1 MSQGNLE
8 GKVVEFD
15 FWPACH
21 NCALSD
27 ACSVRPHHPAFPHTW
42 HWGRECAAFADGY
55 LIIRSWVG
63 TAALGQ
69 PHTGCKRYEV
79 NPQYAGAPQ
88 IHHRL
93 YLDLEQEKETLETEM
108 AALERKKTWTRN
120 DEGFHAALLGRFH
133 RIVQKQGALRSAV
146 ADTRPQAI
154 AVNE

>member
-1 MSQGNLE
+1 MSHGNLE

-21 NCALSD
+21 NCAFFD
-27 ACSVRPHHPAFPHTW
+27 ACGVRPHHPAYPHSW
-42 HWGRECAAFADGY
+42 HWGREFAAFADGY
-55 LIIRSWVG
+55 LITRSWVG
-63 TAALGQ
+63 TVAIGQ
-69 PHTGCKRYEV
+69 LHTGCKRYEV
-79 NPQYAGAPQ
+79 NPQHAGAPQ

-93 YLDLEQEKETLETEM
+93 YLDLEQEKGNLETEM
-108 AALERKKTWTRN
+108 AALESKKTWTRN
-120 DEGFHAALLGRFH
+120 DKEFHATLFGRFR